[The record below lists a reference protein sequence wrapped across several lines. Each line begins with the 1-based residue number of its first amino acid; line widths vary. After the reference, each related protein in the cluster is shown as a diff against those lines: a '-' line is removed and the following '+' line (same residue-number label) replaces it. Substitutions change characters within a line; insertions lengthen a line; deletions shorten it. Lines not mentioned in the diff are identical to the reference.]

1 MNLRSLFHFAAAY
14 RSQLIVLVALTMLS
28 SLVML
33 VIPWLAGRMLGGI
46 MLRKA
51 SANDLMGLLLAAL
64 VILAALAAI
73 TSYLSRATA
82 MRLLADLR
90 VRIYAHLQD
99 LPLGFHHDRRQGD
112 LLALGTFE
120 VARLGQFLTGTLVS
134 LPSRVLTTV
143 GAVILM
149 YRIDPNLALL
159 VPALIP
165 AFYLILKIVGR
176 RLRWLAVSAQQAEAD
191 VIATMERNLA
201 MLQAIKSFAREAAQ
215 TEDYRYQ
222 VDRSLRIL
230 IQEARINAV
239 LEPLVGLIAASGA
252 VLLLYTAGQNVKTGA
267 MTGVELFSFR
277 FFAALLTR
285 PVGAL
290 AHIYGE
296 VQSARGTL
304 ERLQSVLREE
314 VEPGYTGTNALH
326 GARGDLSFAGV
337 SFSYPGRDQ
346 VLSDVNLHIRAG
358 EKVALIG
365 GNGAGKTTLVNLLL
379 RFCDPDQGT
388 IQLDG
393 QDIGQ
398 IQVQD
403 LRRRIG
409 LVPQRA
415 ALFNDTI
422 RANIAFGL
430 DHAEH
435 DQIVAA
441 ARLAQAHD
449 FISALPK
456 GYDTQIGDHGV
467 RLSGGQQQRLSLA
480 RALVKDPP
488 ILVFDE
494 ATSMFDLEGER
505 AFIEASAQALEG
517 RTVILITH
525 RPASLAIADRIIS
538 VERGAVREVAG
549 GSQSAVAAAIR

>member
-1 MNLRSLFHFAAAY
+1 MNLRSLFHLAAAY
-14 RSQLIVLVALTMLS
+14 RRPLVALVVLTMLS

-46 MLRKA
+46 MLRRA
-51 SANDLMGLLLAAL
+51 SANDLMALLLAAL
-64 VILAALAAI
+64 VVLATLTFV

-90 VRIYAHLQD
+90 VRIYAHLQN

-112 LLALGTFE
+112 LLALGTLE

-134 LPSRVLTTV
+134 LPSRLVTAV

-149 YRIDPNLALL
+149 YLIDPHLALL
-159 VPALIP
+159 VPALVP

-201 MLQAIKSFAREAAQ
+201 MIPAIKSFARETAE
-215 TEDYRYQ
+215 TNDYRRQ
-222 VDRSLRIL
+222 VERSMKIS
-230 IQEARINAV
+230 IQEGRINAA

-267 MTGVELFSFR
+267 MTGVELFSFL
-277 FFAALLTR
+277 FYAALLTR

-296 VQSARGTL
+296 IQSARGTL
-304 ERLQSVLREE
+304 ERLQSVLREDI
-314 VEPGYTGTNALH
+314 EPGYAHTITLPAP
-326 GARGDLSFAGV
+326 RGDLSFAGV
-337 SFSYPGRDQ
+337 DFSYPGRDQ
-346 VLSDVNLHIRAG
+346 VLRNVNLHIKAG
-358 EKVALIG
+358 EKVALVG
-365 GNGAGKTTLVNLLL
+365 ANGAGKTTLVNLLL
-379 RFCDPDQGT
+379 RFCDPDRGT

-393 QDIGQ
+393 QDIAL

-409 LVPQRA
+409 VVPQRA

-430 DHAEH
+430 EDASD

-441 ARLAQAHD
+441 ARLAQAHA
-449 FISALPK
+449 FISELPH
-456 GYDTQIGDHGV
+456 GYATQIGDDGV
-467 RLSGGQQQRLSLA
+467 RLSGGQQQRISLA
-480 RALVKDPP
+480 RALVKNPP
-488 ILVFDE
+488 ILIFDE
-494 ATSMFDLEGER
+494 ATSMFDLDGEL
-505 AFIEASAQALEG
+505 AFIEASGRALDG
-517 RTVILITH
+517 RTVLLITH
-525 RPASLAIADRIIS
+525 RPASLAS
-538 VERGAVREVAG
+538 PTV
-549 GSQSAVAAAIR
+549 S

>member
-14 RSQLIVLVALTMLS
+14 RSQLIVLVGLTMLS
-28 SLVML
+28 SLIML

-46 MLRKA
+46 MLRQA
-51 SANDLMGLLLAAL
+51 SANDLMALLLAAL
-64 VILAALAAI
+64 IILAALAAV

-134 LPSRVLTTV
+134 LPSRVLTTA

-149 YRIDPNLALL
+149 YRIDPHLALL

-176 RLRWLAVSAQQAEAD
+176 RLRWLAVSAQQAEAN
-191 VIATMERNLA
+191 VIATMERNLT
-201 MLQAIKSFAREAAQ
+201 MLPAIKSFAREAAQ
-215 TEDYRYQ
+215 TEDYRRG
-222 VDRSLRIL
+222 VERSLKIS

-252 VLLLYTAGQNVKTGA
+252 VLLLHTAGQNVKTGA
-267 MTGVELFSFR
+267 MTSVELFSFL
-277 FFAALLTR
+277 FYAALLTR

-304 ERLQSVLREE
+304 GRLQSVLGED
-314 VEPGYTGTNALH
+314 VEPGYAGTVSLP
-326 GARGDLSFAGV
+326 GARGDLSFASV

-346 VLSDVNLHIRAG
+346 ILRDVNLQISAG
-358 EKVALIG
+358 EKVALVG

-379 RFCDPDQGT
+379 RFCDPDQGS
-388 IQLDG
+388 IRLDG
-393 QDIGQ
+393 QDIAET
-398 IQVQD
+398 QVQD

-409 LVPQRA
+409 VVPQRPS
-415 ALFNDTI
+415 LFNDTI

-430 DHAEH
+430 EHAEQ

-441 ARLAQAHD
+441 AKLAQAHN
-449 FISALPK
+449 FISALPE

-480 RALVKDPP
+480 RALVKNPP

-505 AFIEASAQALEG
+505 AFLEASERALEG

-538 VERGAVREVAG
+538 VEGGSVREVACA
-549 GSQSAVAAAIR
+549 SETLVAAAIR